1 LTTTRIALPQRSA
14 LFFVALLLTV
24 AVTVLAQGATSQEN
38 PAKESSAKIRAE
50 IARLGQSLKD
60 NPFNNPDFPKLD
72 DNISALLQASQG
84 AVDSGRT
91 WSSLEAL
98 GRAMDLLNG
107 ARTVQAKGET
117 VKSGLQT
124 FETEWG
130 KASVELTALD
140 EQARRRDWSHKP
152 AAARGLAE
160 AAQGKAIPLLEGGRG
175 FAYATKPGDGLFYM
189 GQAQGEAEFSSFLF
203 ALKMPTAAAPLQLRS
218 YLPEL
223 QRLQEKTNA
232 EFQPPKSIDLHD
244 RFIALNSTLK
254 LAQELDSSRAYA
266 GALYE
271 YLEATRHF
279 AMLSAAVPE
288 AGKLAQL
295 KTALAEEQKRLS
307 ASKRDDSIAQIFI
320 DRAQGWLAHP
330 DGSAS
335 SSDEL
340 RSVQIVVEQVL
351 PAYYAA
357 LKPAA
362 PVQGVSQKTVNL
374 TLVRWPYT

>member
-1 LTTTRIALPQRSA
+1 MALM
-14 LFFVALLLTV
+14 LTV
-24 AVTVLAQGATSQEN
+24 TGTVLAQRGTSQES

-72 DNISALLQASQG
+72 DNINALLQASQG
-84 AVDSGRT
+84 ALDSGRT
-91 WSSLEAL
+91 WSSLETL
-98 GRAMDLLNG
+98 SRAMDLLNG

-117 VKSGLQT
+117 VKSGLQA

-130 KASVELTALD
+130 KASVALTALD
-140 EQARRRDWSHKP
+140 EQARRRDWSHMP
-152 AAARGLAE
+152 AAARALAE
-160 AAQGKAIPLLEGGRG
+160 AAQGKAIPLMDGGRG

-189 GQAQGEAEFSSFLF
+189 GQAQGEEAFAAFLF
-203 ALKMPTAAAPLQLRS
+203 ALKMPTPAAPLQLRS

-223 QRLQEKTNA
+223 QRLQDKTNA

-271 YLEATRHF
+271 YLEAMRHF

-295 KTALAEEQKRLS
+295 KTTLAEEQTRLS

-362 PVQGVSQKTVNL
+362 PVQRASAKTVNL